1 MPSDFE
7 TGTRKTIALT
17 MQAEKLTADVLKSA
31 MQEFLSGNAEKKG
44 RMSFRQLEK
53 QSASRL
59 DSIEVT
65 DNNIADFLE
74 TARKYEVDF
83 AVKRD
88 KSAEPPVYHVFF
100 SADKT
105 ENFKKAFTEY
115 ANRIG
120 GKTPLKRG
128 EISREQLKEEAVR
141 VSRLPRKKHKEREKK
156 REQSI

>member
-17 MQAEKLTADVLKSA
+17 VQAEKLTSDILKSA
-31 MQEFLSGNAEKKG
+31 IQEFLSGKAEKKG
-44 RMSFRQLEK
+44 RMSVRQLEK
-53 QSASRL
+53 QSHSRL

-65 DNNIADFLE
+65 DNNIADFLQ

-83 AVKRD
+83 AIKRD
-88 KSAEPPVYHVFF
+88 KSVIPPTYHVFF

-115 ANRIG
+115 ASRIS
-120 GKTPLKRG
+120 GKSPKRG

-141 VSRLPRKKHKEREKK
+141 VSSLPRKKHKEREKK
-156 REQSI
+156 RGQSI

>member
-7 TGTRKTIALT
+7 SGTRKTIALT
-17 MQAEKLTADVLKSA
+17 VQTEKLTSDILKTA
-31 MQEFLSGNAEKKG
+31 MQEFLSGRAEKKG
-44 RMSFRQLEK
+44 KMSFKQLEK
-53 QSASRL
+53 QSKSKL

-65 DNNIADFLE
+65 ENNIADFLQ

-83 AVKRD
+83 AIKRD
-88 KSAEPPVYHVFF
+88 ISASPPKYHVFF

-115 ANRIG
+115 ASRIAE
-120 GKTPLKRG
+120 KSPKRG

-141 VSRLPRKKHKEREKK
+141 VSGLPRKKHKEREKK
-156 REQSI
+156 REQMI

>member
-7 TGTRKTIALT
+7 SGTRKTISLAIQT
-17 MQAEKLTADVLKSA
+17 EKLTSNILKTA
-31 MQEFLSGNAEKKG
+31 MQEFLSGRAEKKG
-44 RMSFRQLEK
+44 KMSFRQLEK
-53 QSASRL
+53 QSKSKL

-65 DNNIADFLE
+65 ENKIADFLK

-83 AVKRD
+83 AIKRD
-88 KSAEPPVYHVFF
+88 KSASPPKYHVFF

-115 ANRIG
+115 ASRIAE
-120 GKTPLKRG
+120 KSPKHG

-141 VSRLPRKKHKEREKK
+141 VSSLPRKKHKEREKK
-156 REQSI
+156 REQMI

>member
-7 TGTRKTIALT
+7 SGTRKTISLAIQT
-17 MQAEKLTADVLKSA
+17 EKLTSNILKTA
-31 MQEFLSGNAEKKG
+31 MQEFLSGRAEKKG
-44 RMSFRQLEK
+44 KMSFRQLEK
-53 QSASRL
+53 QSKSKL
-59 DSIEVT
+59 DSIEAT
-65 DNNIADFLE
+65 ENNIADFLQ

-83 AVKRD
+83 AIKKD
-88 KSAEPPVYHVFF
+88 KSASPPKYHVFF

-115 ANRIG
+115 ASRIAE
-120 GKTPLKRG
+120 KSPKRG

-141 VSRLPRKKHKEREKK
+141 VSGLPRKKHKEREKK

>member
-17 MQAEKLTADVLKSA
+17 VQAEKLTSDILKSA
-31 MQEFLSGNAEKKG
+31 IQEFLSGKAEKKG

-53 QSASRL
+53 QSHSRL
-59 DSIEVT
+59 DSIDVT
-65 DNNIADFLE
+65 DNNIADFLQ

-83 AVKRD
+83 AIKRD
-88 KSAEPPVYHVFF
+88 KSASPPTYHVFF

-115 ANRIG
+115 ASRIS
-120 GKTPLKRG
+120 GKSPKRG

-141 VSRLPRKKHKEREKK
+141 VSSLPRKKHKEREKK

>member
-17 MQAEKLTADVLKSA
+17 VQAEKLTSDILKTA
-31 MQEFLSGNAEKKG
+31 MQEFLSGKAENKG

-53 QSASRL
+53 QSNSRL

-65 DNNIADFLE
+65 DNNIADFLR

-83 AVKRD
+83 AIKRD
-88 KSAEPPVYHVFF
+88 KSASPPAYHVFF

-115 ANRIG
+115 ASSIA
-120 GKTPLKRG
+120 GKSPKRG

-141 VSRLPRKKHKEREKK
+141 VSGLPRKKHKEREKK

>member
-7 TGTRKTIALT
+7 SGTRKTISLAIQT
-17 MQAEKLTADVLKSA
+17 EKLTSNILKIA
-31 MQEFLSGNAEKKG
+31 MQEFLSGRAEKKG
-44 RMSFRQLEK
+44 KMSFGQLEK
-53 QSASRL
+53 QSKSKL

-65 DNNIADFLE
+65 ENNIADFMK

-83 AVKRD
+83 AIKKD
-88 KSAEPPVYHVFF
+88 KSASPPKYHVFF

-115 ANRIG
+115 ASRIAE
-120 GKTPLKRG
+120 KSPKRG

-141 VSRLPRKKHKEREKK
+141 VSSLPRKKHKEREKK
-156 REQSI
+156 REQMI

>member
-7 TGTRKTIALT
+7 SGTRKTISLAIQT
-17 MQAEKLTADVLKSA
+17 EKLTSNILKIA
-31 MQEFLSGNAEKKG
+31 MQEFLSGRAEKKG
-44 RMSFRQLEK
+44 KMSFGQLEK
-53 QSASRL
+53 QSKSKL

-65 DNNIADFLE
+65 ENNIADFMK

-83 AVKRD
+83 AIKKD
-88 KSAEPPVYHVFF
+88 KSASPPKYHVFF

-115 ANRIG
+115 ASRIAE
-120 GKTPLKRG
+120 KSPKRG

-141 VSRLPRKKHKEREKK
+141 VSGLPRKKHKEREKK
-156 REQSI
+156 REQMI

>member
-17 MQAEKLTADVLKSA
+17 VQAEKLTTDVLKSA
-31 MQEFLSGNAEKKG
+31 IQEFLSGKAEKKG

-53 QSASRL
+53 QSLSRL
-59 DSIEVT
+59 DNIEVT
-65 DNNIADFLE
+65 DNNIADFLQ

-83 AVKRD
+83 AIKRD
-88 KSAEPPVYHVFF
+88 KSASPPKYHVFF

-115 ANRIG
+115 ASRIA
-120 GKTPLKRG
+120 GKSPKRG

-141 VSRLPRKKHKEREKK
+141 VSSLPRKKQKEREKK

>member
-17 MQAEKLTADVLKSA
+17 VQAEKLTSDILKTA
-31 MQEFLSGNAEKKG
+31 MQEFLSGKAEKKG

-53 QSASRL
+53 QSNSRL

-65 DNNIADFLE
+65 DNNIADFLQ

-83 AVKRD
+83 AIKRD
-88 KSAEPPVYHVFF
+88 KSANPPAYHVFF

-115 ANRIG
+115 ASRIA
-120 GKTPLKRG
+120 GKSPKRG

-141 VSRLPRKKHKEREKK
+141 VSGLPRKKHKEREKK

>member
-17 MQAEKLTADVLKSA
+17 VQAEKLTSDILKSA
-31 MQEFLSGNAEKKG
+31 IQEFLSGKAEKKG

-53 QSASRL
+53 QSNSRL

-65 DNNIADFLE
+65 DNNISDFLQ

-83 AVKRD
+83 AIKRD
-88 KSAEPPVYHVFF
+88 KSASPPTYHVFF

-115 ANRIG
+115 ASRIA
-120 GKTPLKRG
+120 GKSPKRG

-141 VSRLPRKKHKEREKK
+141 VSGLPRKKHKEREKK

>member
-17 MQAEKLTADVLKSA
+17 VQAEKLTSDILKSA
-31 MQEFLSGNAEKKG
+31 IQEFLSGKAEKKG

-53 QSASRL
+53 QSHSRL

-65 DNNIADFLE
+65 DNNIADFLQ

-83 AVKRD
+83 AIKRD
-88 KSAEPPVYHVFF
+88 KSASPPTYHVFF

-115 ANRIG
+115 ASRIA
-120 GKTPLKRG
+120 GKSPKRG

-141 VSRLPRKKHKEREKK
+141 VSSLPRKKHKEREKK